1 MLCGTDFKQAANHPG
16 WRFFY
21 AQEEVL
27 VIELYFTIRTG
38 VLIAVLAI
46 GAAYFAYELWRTFH

>member
-1 MLCGTDFKQAANHPG
+1 M
-16 WRFFY
+16 
-21 AQEEVL
+21 
-27 VIELYFTIRTG
+27 IELYFTIRTG